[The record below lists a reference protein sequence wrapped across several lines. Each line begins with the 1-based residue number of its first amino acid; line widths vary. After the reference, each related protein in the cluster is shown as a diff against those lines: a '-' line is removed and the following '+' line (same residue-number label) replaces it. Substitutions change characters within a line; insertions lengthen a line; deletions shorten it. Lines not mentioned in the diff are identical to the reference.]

1 MRKKHLPAV
10 FVNDAFD
17 AEEEGERG
25 QDLVSDMHVLP
36 DVALVGGDFDEV
48 DSEAENVVVNETLR
62 KTSGRRPPHHVINH
76 HFHYDYQRSDGAPRV
91 ESESDGSSFQYDDRD
106 IEIILDGHH
115 GLHSGGSRS
124 VLEKVVEAEAPR
136 ESNDDPVPHFAATT
150 EGVLKDGY
158 LGRVD
163 SYGDSSE
170 GSSTEKQSVRGRKK
184 PPRRSSRTNRLKDQP
199 SFVVEGEHD
208 LEDRSD
214 GTEEARAWTLQ
225 GEGLKQGADEF
236 VGREFFLYE
245 ADQSKQMPAYEMQ
258 NDFNQYSSSVE
269 LDKEGFRK
277 NFSRVPESVNPG
289 LVSVAFSKN
298 DFVKLQNI
306 TSDSTDADN
315 IPDNVSVT
323 STVKVSGDKNSSN
336 KANKVLLKDV
346 FKDEFDE
353 VAPHNPRKRTEV
365 MDKDFDDV
373 DEPRGTPTGNSV
385 ISAPWTPYAGG
396 GSIKNG
402 SHPSSRTRSSY
413 FRRDV
418 DSSKQMITMVDS
430 DADLPD
436 TAIVLDVLET
446 SSSGS
451 EHSVVLEPYHRRPL
465 WLDDDDEQSQSNSA
479 ADLSISNPFRVS
491 SVGYPFADPSREGQF
506 KSQGLSSGLGN
517 SFGGSFDAKGKKSYD
532 LVNPFPNEVLETTS
546 SSGAY
551 SHDTFS
557 SESDTAQ
564 SSGSSD
570 QLSFLRDA
578 TSERLGVN
586 GFDDEADRYHD
597 NTMAI
602 DYNIMI
608 HPYYG
613 SYPGLYFESIKE
625 EPEDL
630 SDSTLSGH
638 TEDDA
643 HGSTH
648 GTLQSFSAESFG
660 PSKTKPFLLN
670 GDSTFQVQAISQTV
684 NKDVAPPGRT
694 SADGREAPT
703 PDICSTQRTGTL
715 EPEDLPYWDDGAV
728 SISTKQSN
736 PSFQLLKV
744 SPMMDHKVNGVR
756 NFSNDLRTNLD
767 LPRTAN
773 GDAAGA
779 LTDVTDDVL
788 PRRKPPPPPRRSS
801 ISNDGPL
808 TDSELQTHHSEASP
822 VDPVYF

>member
-1 MRKKHLPAV
+1 M
-10 FVNDAFD
+10 
-17 AEEEGERG
+17 
-25 QDLVSDMHVLP
+25 
-36 DVALVGGDFDEV
+36 
-48 DSEAENVVVNETLR
+48 
-62 KTSGRRPPHHVINH
+62 
-76 HFHYDYQRSDGAPRV
+76 
-91 ESESDGSSFQYDDRD
+91 
-106 IEIILDGHH
+106 
-115 GLHSGGSRS
+115 
-124 VLEKVVEAEAPR
+124 
-136 ESNDDPVPHFAATT
+136 
-150 EGVLKDGY
+150 
-158 LGRVD
+158 
-163 SYGDSSE
+163 
-170 GSSTEKQSVRGRKK
+170 
-184 PPRRSSRTNRLKDQP
+184 
-199 SFVVEGEHD
+199 
-208 LEDRSD
+208 
-214 GTEEARAWTLQ
+214 
-225 GEGLKQGADEF
+225 
-236 VGREFFLYE
+236 
-245 ADQSKQMPAYEMQ
+245 
-258 NDFNQYSSSVE
+258 
-269 LDKEGFRK
+269 
-277 NFSRVPESVNPG
+277 
-289 LVSVAFSKN
+289 
-298 DFVKLQNI
+298 
-306 TSDSTDADN
+306 
-315 IPDNVSVT
+315 
-323 STVKVSGDKNSSN
+323 
-336 KANKVLLKDV
+336 
-346 FKDEFDE
+346 
-353 VAPHNPRKRTEV
+353 
-365 MDKDFDDV
+365 
-373 DEPRGTPTGNSV
+373 
-385 ISAPWTPYAGG
+385 
-396 GSIKNG
+396 
-402 SHPSSRTRSSY
+402 
-413 FRRDV
+413 
-418 DSSKQMITMVDS
+418 
-430 DADLPD
+430 
-436 TAIVLDVLET
+436 
-446 SSSGS
+446 SSG
-451 EHSVVLEPYHRRPL
+451 
-465 WLDDDDEQSQSNSA
+465 
-479 ADLSISNPFRVS
+479 
-491 SVGYPFADPSREGQF
+491 GYPFADPSREGQF
-506 KSQGLSSGLGN
+506 KSQGLSSGFGN
-517 SFGGSFDAKGKKSYD
+517 SFGGSLDAKGQKSYD
-532 LVNPFPNEVLETTS
+532 LVNTFQNEVLETTS

-570 QLSFLRDA
+570 QLSFLRDT

-597 NTMAI
+597 NTIAM

-660 PSKTKPFLLN
+660 PSKTKPFFLN

-703 PDICSTQRTGTL
+703 PDVCSTQRTGTL

-744 SPMMDHKVNGVR
+744 SPMMEHKVNGVR
-756 NFSNDLRTNLD
+756 NFSNDLRANLA

-801 ISNDGPL
+801 ISNDVPL

>member
-1 MRKKHLPAV
+1 MTPWNVYPTKLEHHVDEDLNRTDIIDAQDEKPMTPGGPMDVNSKMSDLEQTVNEEEQQYANSLRTSYVKQEQCHVGWNQLTKFKCYKYMDSAATWYDAKLQCQKMDSSLVTFETGDELSVVHEHYGFLIVGIGAWTGLRNDGQLTWDSNHTIQEEFLESALGTGGLEGIAQKRGCFYLQKSDEKKFLVHLRKKDENVRSCSDCHGNGTMTLSSKEHKDGDGVTECSGVQVLQFIQLVQPVDRVSAQVVVLWLLLLEALTAPHVLWVLSRRYRHALVYVWTVHVLRDTSAKEEDPSACTLQSYTRRVQAPGGATVRVTARVRRGVTITGPVHEYQTKQSFQLLNPMDKSGPIREKTTPRDFPPTTLEQARRGAEIITTDLDDDLTVITDIASTKKRYIYHSPASERAAQASLQRPEAAEGSGGSSQTTSPSRLSVNSPTRPFDMRRSGSAREAWKEQMRKKHLPAV

-36 DVALVGGDFDEV
+36 DVALVGGDFDE
-48 DSEAENVVVNETLR
+48 
-62 KTSGRRPPHHVINH
+62 
-76 HFHYDYQRSDGAPRV
+76 RSDGAPRV

-184 PPRRSSRTNRLKDQP
+184 PPRRSSRTN
-199 SFVVEGEHD
+199 
-208 LEDRSD
+208 RSD

-336 KANKVLLKDV
+336 KANKVLMKDV

-385 ISAPWTPYAGG
+385 ISAPWTLTPEVGA
-396 GSIKNG
+396 
-402 SHPSSRTRSSY
+402 SRT
-413 FRRDV
+413 
-418 DSSKQMITMVDS
+418 
-430 DADLPD
+430 
-436 TAIVLDVLET
+436 VLTL
-446 SSSGS
+446 
-451 EHSVVLEPYHRRPL
+451 VV
-465 WLDDDDEQSQSNSA
+465 
-479 ADLSISNPFRVS
+479 
-491 SVGYPFADPSREGQF
+491 
-506 KSQGLSSGLGN
+506 GL
-517 SFGGSFDAKGKKSYD
+517 A
-532 LVNPFPNEVLETTS
+532 
-546 SSGAY
+546 
-551 SHDTFS
+551 
-557 SESDTAQ
+557 
-564 SSGSSD
+564 
-570 QLSFLRDA
+570 
-578 TSERLGVN
+578 
-586 GFDDEADRYHD
+586 
-597 NTMAI
+597 
-602 DYNIMI
+602 
-608 HPYYG
+608 
-613 SYPGLYFESIKE
+613 
-625 EPEDL
+625 
-630 SDSTLSGH
+630 
-638 TEDDA
+638 
-643 HGSTH
+643 
-648 GTLQSFSAESFG
+648 
-660 PSKTKPFLLN
+660 
-670 GDSTFQVQAISQTV
+670 
-684 NKDVAPPGRT
+684 
-694 SADGREAPT
+694 
-703 PDICSTQRTGTL
+703 
-715 EPEDLPYWDDGAV
+715 
-728 SISTKQSN
+728 
-736 PSFQLLKV
+736 
-744 SPMMDHKVNGVR
+744 
-756 NFSNDLRTNLD
+756 
-767 LPRTAN
+767 
-773 GDAAGA
+773 A
-779 LTDVTDDVL
+779 LT
-788 PRRKPPPPPRRSS
+788 S
-801 ISNDGPL
+801 GEML
-808 TDSELQTHHSEASP
+808 TAANR
-822 VDPVYF
+822 